1 MASIIKVVLAEEEI
15 MPDNKDTV
23 EQAPATAVLT
33 VKGMHCAS
41 CVNHVETALQ
51 KVEGVRSASVN
62 LMTEKATV
70 QYDSASAST
79 DAMTHAVEAAGYQAQ
94 LESTTAPAAVTQ
106 TPTDHIASVELK
118 VSGMHCASCA
128 NHIEEAIKKLPG
140 IESATV
146 NLAAERATV
155 RYDSAMTSLDQIV
168 AAVAAAGY
176 SAEPIARQR
185 RGVLQQKEALTQQ
198 REQDRAAL
206 RRKLI
211 VATAFTVPVTV
222 ISMFA
227 PPFAGRVDLLFLLTL
242 PVWLWTGWEFHARAL
257 QALRNGTANMDTL
270 VSLGTTA
277 AFVYSTVNAYVLRMP
292 EHLYYETAAVIVTLI
307 LLGRY
312 LELRARARTGEAIEK
327 LIERQPPTARVE
339 RGSQLT
345 DVPVEDVQPGDIVIV
360 RPGETIPVDG
370 KVLEGAS
377 AVDEAMITGES
388 LPVEKKKGDAV
399 IGGTLNGNGSLRY
412 RATKVGEDSTLAQIV
427 RLVEEAQSGKAPLQ
441 RLADRVAG
449 VFVPA
454 VVVIAIATF
463 FLQHFV
469 FHGGFAFS
477 MMSAVAVLLIACPCA
492 MGLATPTAIMVGTG
506 KGAESGVLIQGG
518 EALERARSITTVVLD
533 KTGTLTHGRPEVT
546 DTVPA
551 DGGSAEEL
559 LRLAAAVEVHSEH
572 PLARAIL
579 SRAQERVPAFQA
591 ATDFEALPGQ
601 GARARVDGRQILIG
615 NRSLLRAAGVD
626 TASQEA
632 KIAQL
637 EGEGKTVLLVAE
649 TPVAPAAAKGLTQIG
664 LAQISLAKPLP
675 KNANTTVF
683 TAPAPRLLGLIAVA
697 DTLKPEAKEAVS
709 QLRQMGLEVVMIT
722 GDNRRTAEAIA
733 RQAGI
738 SEVLAEVL
746 PAQKAKALQDLQ
758 KQGKVVAMAGDGI
771 NDAPALAQAD
781 VGIAIG
787 TGTDVAIAASSI
799 TLVGGDLR
807 GVVRSIELSR
817 RTVRIIRQNLFW
829 AFIYNTIGIPLAAA
843 GLLHPMFA
851 AGAMAMSSVS
861 VVTNSLRLKRFR
873 PSV

>member
-1 MASIIKVVLAEEEI
+1 
-15 MPDNKDTV
+15 MPENKDTLQ
-23 EQAPATAVLT
+23 QAPATAVLS

-41 CVNHVETALQ
+41 CVNHVETALK

-70 QYDSASAST
+70 QYDSANVNP

-94 LESTTAPAAVTQ
+94 LESTTAPAALSGDQ
-106 TPTDHIASVELK
+106 TASVDLK
-118 VSGMHCASCA
+118 VSGMHCASCV
-128 NHIEEAIKKLPG
+128 NRIEEAIKKLPG
-140 IESATV
+140 IESASV
-146 NLAAERATV
+146 NLASERAAV
-155 RYDSAMTSLDQIV
+155 RYALAKLSVDQIV
-168 AAVAAAGY
+168 AAVASAGY
-176 SAEPIARQR
+176 SAEPIARQHR
-185 RGVLQQKEALTQQ
+185 SALQQKYALAQQ
-198 REQDRAAL
+198 REQERSAL

-211 VATAFTVPVTV
+211 VAAALTIPVTL
-222 ISMFA
+222 ISMLA
-227 PPFAGRVDLLFLLTL
+227 PPFAARADLLFLLTL

-257 QALRNGTANMDTL
+257 QALRNGAANMDTL

-277 AFVYSTVNAYVLRMP
+277 AFVYSALNAYVLRMP
-292 EHLYYETAAVIVTLI
+292 EHVYYDTAAVIVTLI

-312 LELRARARTGEAIEK
+312 LELRARTRTGEAIEK

-339 RGSQLT
+339 RGSEFM
-345 DVPVEDVQPGDIVIV
+345 DVPVEQVQPGEVVLV

-370 KVLEGAS
+370 EVLEGAS
-377 AVDEAMITGES
+377 AVNEAMITGES

-454 VVVIAIATF
+454 VVVIAVATF
-463 FLQHFV
+463 LLHHFV
-469 FHGGFAFS
+469 FHSSLAFS
-477 MMSAVAVLLIACPCA
+477 TMSAVAVLLIACPCA

-546 DTVPA
+546 DVVPS
-551 DGGSAEEL
+551 DGRSAEEL
-559 LRLAAAVEVHSEH
+559 LALAAAVEVHSEH

-579 SRAQERVPAFQA
+579 NRAQERVPSFQA
-591 ATDFEALPGQ
+591 ATGFEALPGQ

-615 NRSLLRAAGVD
+615 NRSLLRAAGVE
-626 TASQEA
+626 TAPQETRVA
-632 KIAQL
+632 EL
-637 EGEGKTVLLVAE
+637 EGEGKTVLLIAE
-649 TPVAPAAAKGLTQIG
+649 TPAPPAAPKGLAQIG
-664 LAQISLAKPLP
+664 LAQISLTKGLP
-675 KNANTTVF
+675 VPKTVNTSVVSV
-683 TAPAPRLLGLIAVA
+683 AGARVLGLIAVA
-697 DTLKPEAKEAVS
+697 DTIKPEARAAVS
-709 QLRQMGLEVVMIT
+709 QLQQMGLQVVMIT

-746 PAQKAKALQDLQ
+746 PAQKAKALQYLQ

-829 AFIYNTIGIPLAAA
+829 AFIYNTIGIPLAAI

-861 VVTNSLRLKRFR
+861 VVSNSLRLKRFR